1 MWSGGSRTRRWAN
14 RRILLLA
21 VAITAMAA
29 WPAVPTRAGGHASEG
44 AVYGGDDPLVVPL
57 AASDCP
63 VNYVCLWEHQDFVG
77 TRVQYLSCCAWYNLA
92 DAGFNNTMSSWRNR
106 KSVDAK
112 VAENADGNGERLCLN
127 DGGQN
132 ASVSAAWD
140 NRASSIKIFSGSG
153 AC

>member
-1 MWSGGSRTRRWAN
+1 MWGGRSRIGGGLHRRHVV
-14 RRILLLA
+14 LA
-21 VAITAMAA
+21 VALTAMTLS
-29 WPAVPTRAGGHASEG
+29 WPAAPSRAG
-44 AVYGGDDPLVVPL
+44 DDFLDGVVLQSGVGPL

-63 VNYVCLWEHQDFVG
+63 VNYVCLWEHQDFNG
-77 TRVQYLSCCAWYNLA
+77 QRVQYFSCCSWYNLA
-92 DAGFNNTMSSWRNR
+92 DAGFNNIMSSWRNR